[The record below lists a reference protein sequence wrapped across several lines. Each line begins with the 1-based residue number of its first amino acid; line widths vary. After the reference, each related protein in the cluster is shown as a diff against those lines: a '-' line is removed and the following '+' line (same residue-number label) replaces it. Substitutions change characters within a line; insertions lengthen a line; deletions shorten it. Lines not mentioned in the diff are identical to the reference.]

1 MDSNKEFGE
10 EDIKANRSDDDLE
23 EEKTRE
29 KVFFPKT
36 LPLVPKCFLG
46 WPICCCQNSFPFE
59 DT

>member
-1 MDSNKEFGE
+1 M
-10 EDIKANRSDDDLE
+10 
-23 EEKTRE
+23 
-29 KVFFPKT
+29 